1 MSLSTTGIV
10 LVTLVVT
17 TICYAIGGINPATIV
32 GRARG
37 IDVSQVGSGNPGATN
52 LGRAVGKKW
61 GIAVGLLDVLKGF
74 VPTFVVL
81 KTMGTWVA
89 LFAGVACVL
98 GHIYSPY
105 LGGRGG
111 KGVATSLG
119 AILAVVPWVA
129 LAAVVVFG
137 VCLPFVQRLGNASVV
152 ASTFLLGAGVWLVVR
167 ADTTVDRGVGVWLVL
182 VSLIVL
188 ARHRRNIAAWTGRL
202 GG

>member
-1 MSLSTTGIV
+1 MGLSESGTIV
-10 LVTLVVT
+10 VTLVVAT
-17 TICYAIGGINPATIV
+17 LCYAIGGINPATIV

-37 IDVSQVGSGNPGATN
+37 IDVAQVGSGNPGATN

-61 GIAVGLLDVLKGF
+61 GIAVGALDVLKGF
-74 VPTFVVL
+74 VPTFVVMRTL
-81 KTMGTWVA
+81 GVWVA

-119 AILAVVPWVA
+119 ALLALVPWVA
-129 LAAVVVFG
+129 LAAVVVFAI
-137 VCLPFVQRLGNASVV
+137 CMPFVQRLGNASVV
-152 ASTFLLGAGVWLVVR
+152 ASTFLVGAGVWLAVR
-167 ADTTVDRGVGVWLVL
+167 AQDADERGVGVWVAV

-188 ARHRRNIAAWTGRL
+188 ARHHRNIATWLGRASS
-202 GG
+202 

>member
-1 MSLSTTGIV
+1 MNLSASGTV
-10 LVTLVVT
+10 LVTLLVAT
-17 TICYAIGGINPATIV
+17 LCYAIGGINPATII

-37 IDVSQVGSGNPGATN
+37 VDVARVGSGNPGATN
-52 LGRAVGKKW
+52 LGRAAGRKW
-61 GIAVGLLDVLKGF
+61 GVVVGVLDVLKGW

-81 KTMGTWVA
+81 RTLGTWVA

-119 AILAVVPWVA
+119 AILALVPWVA
-129 LAAVVVFG
+129 LIAVAVFAAA
-137 VCLPFVQRLGNASVV
+137 LPFVERLGNASVV
-152 ASTFLLGAGVWLVVR
+152 AAMFLLGAGGWLVVR
-167 ADTTVDRGVGVWLVL
+167 ADTPVDRGVGVWLLL

-188 ARHRRNIAAWTGRL
+188 ARHHRNIATWAGRL
-202 GG
+202 SS

>member
-1 MSLSTTGIV
+1 MNLSASGTV
-10 LVTLVVT
+10 LVTLLVAT
-17 TICYAIGGINPATIV
+17 LCYAIGGINPATII

-37 IDVSQVGSGNPGATN
+37 VDVARVGSGNPGATN
-52 LGRAVGKKW
+52 LGRAAGRKW
-61 GIAVGLLDVLKGF
+61 GVIVGVLDVLKGW

-81 KTMGTWVA
+81 RTLGTWVA

-119 AILAVVPWVA
+119 AILALVPWVA
-129 LAAVVVFG
+129 LIAVAVFAAA
-137 VCLPFVQRLGNASVV
+137 LPFVERLGNASVV
-152 ASTFLLGAGVWLVVR
+152 AAMFLLGAGGWLVVR
-167 ADTTVDRGVGVWLVL
+167 ADTPVDRGVGVWLLL

-188 ARHRRNIAAWTGRL
+188 ARHHRNIATWAGRL
-202 GG
+202 SS

>member
-1 MSLSTTGIV
+1 VNLSTTGTV
-10 LVTLVVT
+10 LVTLVVA
-17 TICYAIGGINPATIV
+17 TICYAIGGINPATII

-37 IDVSQVGSGNPGATN
+37 IEVSQVGSGNPGATN
-52 LGRAVGKKW
+52 LGRAVGRKW
-61 GIAVGLLDVLKGF
+61 GIVVGLLDVLKGF

-81 KTMGTWVA
+81 RAMGTWVA

-119 AILAVVPWVA
+119 ATLVLVPWVA
-129 LAAVVVFG
+129 LASLVVFA
-137 VCLPFVQRLGNASVV
+137 VSLPFVQRLGNASVI
-152 ASTFLLGAGVWLVVR
+152 ASTFLVGAGAVLTVR
-167 ADTTVDRGVGVWLVL
+167 ADTSVERGVGIWLVL

-188 ARHRRNIAAWTGRL
+188 ARHQSNIAAWMGRL
-202 GG
+202 SR